1 MDKKMDLLIYF
12 IFSIA
17 TEKTISLLEAFFM
30 HCIIF
35 TIWEIYQVVKVTQIE
50 KSFHSIIQ

>member
-1 MDKKMDLLIYF
+1 MDLLIYF